1 MISMSCPRARAAS
14 TIRRWRHQDLAQT
27 RRTPLDASAR
37 VPHRALVDGA
47 GFASDF
53 GRFAPLHRMQ
63 LEAKPERAGAAEALN
78 AVGMK
83 RAGAGA
89 GVDLGLDGVN
99 PEIRQGH
106 PFAPADLD
114 LLFLGEAGFHT
125 RRRER
130 QVDMSIAHVSQRQM
144 IGLASVAGRAQL

>member
-27 RRTPLDASAR
+27 RRTALDASAR

-63 LEAKPERAGAAEALN
+63 LERKPERAGVAEALD

-89 GVDLGLDGVN
+89 GVDLGLEWRQPRDQAGL
-99 PEIRQGH
+99 PIR
-106 PFAPADLD
+106 
-114 LLFLGEAGFHT
+114 
-125 RRRER
+125 
-130 QVDMSIAHVSQRQM
+130 
-144 IGLASVAGRAQL
+144 ASRS